1 MKKLFIKVKNQF
13 DDVHC
18 YPNAPEEVNFLKNI
32 HRHTFMLESII
43 QVFHEDRELEFY
55 MVKDYIDSIIPK
67 LKQLVN
73 AKSCENIA
81 VFVLNE
87 LKSKYGNNRY
97 YKISCSED
105 GWNEAIV
112 EEEVE

>member
-18 YPNAPEEVNFLKNI
+18 YPNAPKEVNFLKNM
-32 HRHTFMLESII
+32 HRHTFMLESMI
-43 QVFHEDRELEFY
+43 QIFHEDRELEFY
-55 MVKDYIDSIIPK
+55 IVKDYIDSIIPK

-73 AKSCENIA
+73 GKSCENIA

-87 LKSKYGNNRY
+87 LKLKYGNNRY

-112 EEEVE
+112 EEEV